1 MKVRLYSDQF
11 KEIEKRIPRNLN
23 VSVKRTRERFT
34 DNKGFGW
41 FVVDLE
47 LDLVGMDHIL
57 GRLYSDGL
65 YIETNPTPPHYLTQ
79 PHKCSKCGVDSL
91 QYVTVKLDGT
101 FLCDKCLP
109 IMELPVLGGYFS
121 VCFLALE
128 IRQNISPK
136 PDIIPLDIF
145 LAYCFEYLEVEEW
158 KGAREKVPSCSEIHS
173 NMINNLTHPKN
184 YHFEIIP
191 HFKNWLMKN
200 IKERDESSEDS
211 FFTAAEAI
219 LQKDELSLW
228 EMPYMASIAHKY
240 IIINR
245 KGVPQSEYVG
255 DIGQRMNLINLKVLD
270 KKIVNGFR
278 GRVSNMY
285 KLQDPQSNIL
295 VWFTDSEL
303 IPGQCYDGK
312 ATIKKHSEFRGV
324 KETQISRCSLTLHE

>member
-145 LAYCFEYLEVEEW
+145 LAYCFEYIEVEEW
-158 KGAREKVPSCSEIHS
+158 KGAREKNSSANEIYE
-173 NMINNLTHPKN
+173 NMVHNRTRPKA
-184 YHFEIIP
+184 YHFDVISE
-191 HFKNWLMKN
+191 FKSWLVEN
-200 IKERDESSEDS
+200 IEENAGPNSDS
-211 FFTAAEAI
+211 FFAAADPI
-219 LQKDELSLW
+219 LDKGELSLW
-228 EMPYMASIAHKY
+228 EMAYMASLANKY
-240 IIINR
+240 ITINR

-255 DIGQRMNLINLKVLD
+255 DIGQRMDFVNLKVLD
-270 KKIVNGFR
+270 KKIVNGYR

-295 VWFTDSEL
+295 VWFTDAEL
-303 IPGQCYDGK
+303 LPGQCYDGK
-312 ATIKKHSEFRGV
+312 ATIKKHSNFRGV